1 MSTPRTCRVCGQTKP
16 ITDYPRSKSYR
27 DGFETRCKAC
37 KRVYTQQLKQRRREP
52 QVHVVEDIRLSVR
65 KTGNELMPWVVSD
78 GQKINVSCVSVGQ
91 AVKVK
96 DVVLKYLNGE
106 IPDKPIK
113 VVYKSPTE
121 TALARRRQRAA
132 QAA

>member
-1 MSTPRTCRVCGQTKP
+1 MISPRLCSTCRQLKP
-16 ITDYPRSKSYR
+16 ITEFYRSACHAGGYER
-27 DGFETRCKAC
+27 RCKSC
-37 KRVYTQQLKQRRREP
+37 RRSRGRKSGQRLQVPLRVE
-52 QVHVVEDIRLSVR
+52 EIRLSIR
-65 KTGNELMPWVVSD
+65 KTGDELMPWVVSD
-78 GQKINVSCVSVGQ
+78 GQEINVACVSVGQ

-121 TALARRRQRAA
+121 TALARRRQRGA